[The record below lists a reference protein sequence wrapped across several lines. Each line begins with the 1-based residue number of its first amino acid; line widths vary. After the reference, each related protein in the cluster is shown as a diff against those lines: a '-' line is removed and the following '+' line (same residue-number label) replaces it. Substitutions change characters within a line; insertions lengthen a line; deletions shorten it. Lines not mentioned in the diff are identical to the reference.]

1 MKNFNF
7 QSQKEVLDFLKEN
20 KIVKFVRI
28 IFPDVLGREMSFC
41 IPSFGMKSAFE
52 NGKGF
57 DGSSVEGFA
66 RIEES
71 DLNIVPDPK
80 TFRVLPWP
88 YEAAGLS
95 WKEAI
100 VLGDI
105 FTPKGEHFE
114 GDCRYLLKKTLEKTK
129 NFGRLFA
136 GAELEFF
143 LFENENEPKLLDN
156 GGYFYGGK
164 WGEIRKIS
172 QLYLK
177 EMGIDVEHDHHEVAP
192 SQHEIDIKFGDALTM
207 ADSVILAKYVIKRA
221 ARKLGLFA
229 SFMPKPITKINGSG
243 MHLHLSLWRNGKN
256 LFFEKR
262 GDFLSDLAK
271 KYLTGLINYGQEI
284 QILLNQWINSYKR
297 LIPGYEAPVYL
308 AWGRKNRSAYI
319 RIPEYQLGEE
329 KSTRIELRS
338 PDPACNI
345 YLALAIIQATG
356 IKGIKDSNPP
366 TTRGARDKREG
377 GGRVGVPSKGRAP
390 HLKFPPPEE
399 KDIFEMTKAEMKKKK
414 IKTLSKN
421 LKETLELFKK
431 SKLAE
436 KTLGNHIF
444 QKIIQNKEIEWGNYK
459 KAVGKKP
466 STRAKLGAGPV
477 PHRNKVSGA
486 GFEKKVSPYEIKE
499 YLPVL

>member
-57 DGSSVEGFA
+57 DGSSVESFA

-319 RIPEYQLGEE
+319 RIPKYQLGEE

-356 IKGIKDSNPP
+356 IKGIKEHS
-366 TTRGARDKREG
+366 
-377 GGRVGVPSKGRAP
+377 
-390 HLKFPPPEE
+390 KFPPPEE
-399 KDIFEMTKAEMKKKK
+399 KDIFEMTEAEMKRKK
-414 IKTLSKN
+414 IRTLSKN
-421 LKETLELFKK
+421 LKVSLELFKK

-444 QKIIQNKEIEWGNYK
+444 QKIIQNKEIEWENYK

-466 STRAKLGAGPV
+466 STRAKLGAGLV

-486 GFEKKVSPYEIKE
+486 GFEKEVSPYEIKE